1 MIKSPYSKTKVDN
14 WQKITETLISEFPL
28 SNDDMIKIVFGS
40 WNDIFKTNVGGQYKI
55 GKDIMP
61 QPQIMGFL
69 LHELIPLNLSTR
81 FARIWRRGEA
91 STEFDAHYIP
101 NEKYSFEIKTS
112 SSTKGIFGNR
122 SYAQIS
128 DKAIKRRGGYLLAVN
143 FEKFEEG
150 IERPNINL
158 IRFGWLDP
166 ADWIGQKAQSGQQS
180 HLTKEARAYK
190 LKILWDA
197 NHPKESSCS

>member
-1 MIKSPYSKTKVDN
+1 MIKSPYSRAKVEN
-14 WQKITETLISEFPL
+14 WNKITEKLISEFPL
-28 SNDDMIKIVFGS
+28 TNDDLIKVVFKS
-40 WNDIFKTNVGGQYKI
+40 WNDILKTDVGGLYTI
-55 GKDIMP
+55 GKHILP

-69 LHELIPLNLSTR
+69 LHELIPLNLSTL
-81 FARIWRRGEA
+81 FAGIWRRGEA

-128 DKAIKRRGGYLLAVN
+128 EKAIKRRGGYLLAVN
-143 FEKFEEG
+143 FEKFENG
-150 IERPNINL
+150 IDTPCISL

-166 ADWIGQKAQSGQQS
+166 VDWIGQRAQSGQQS
-180 HLTKEARAYK
+180 HLTKESRAYK
-190 LKILWDA
+190 LKILWDVH
-197 NHPKESSCS
+197 HPKDNSCS